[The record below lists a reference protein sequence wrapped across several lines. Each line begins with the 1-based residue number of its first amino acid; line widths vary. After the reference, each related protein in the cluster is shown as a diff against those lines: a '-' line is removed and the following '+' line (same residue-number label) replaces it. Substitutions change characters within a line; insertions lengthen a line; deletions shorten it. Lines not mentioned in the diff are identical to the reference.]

1 MNLMEIVR
9 YSQNSQN
16 SKFLMSL
23 QYLKE
28 EVTDEVDILHVERQ
42 SFLQVGIIIFYG
54 SGQICPKYPKEVGNI
69 FAIY

>member
-42 SFLQVGIIIFYG
+42 SFPT
-54 SGQICPKYPKEVGNI
+54 S
-69 FAIY
+69 